1 MHTSLRIP
9 LPTMFQEDDYI
20 LSLSTQGGTT
30 LEENNVSFTQFPDLF
45 TTNAD
50 VLNFSSQMFEDFI
63 DDPELLQFDDG
74 GVLDFDDGLDSIFN
88 SPMLDSLIKKECTL
102 DSLNVNSKAEG
113 TYNTTFTAVRS
124 LNRFWNTHEFDA
136 QVDPLL
142 FSLKSSYTTKDGFE
156 ALCYMF
162 HNERNI
168 LLSHYVVKLVPD
180 PSRQK
185 KGSKK
190 KFLTGGAKRI
200 YLNGIQRGLKL
211 YEKQY
216 NLVWRYGRDWSWS
229 TDVEYQQ
236 LNAALDQ
243 KITELEF
250 ESNED
255 HSSQI
260 MSLQQFRVLKTYT
273 WELANKSTLPFP
285 EQLLHMQRYLMQ
297 GVLSFGCLRARDDLA
312 WCRTDEFTVLS
323 PHRILFDMKRKFK
336 SHKITSEKKVV
347 KKPSRFIEGEEYVKV
362 YNLIVQH
369 RPTFPEE
376 LKIDPQIEETDCPTE
391 DTVQQSTVQ
400 QPNIKKAHKQTK
412 HTPPHLRLWLKIIP
426 DCQESDPCY
435 FTQELKAEKKV
446 ADAVSA
452 YIPHLRQTHPLFA
465 EPQKFT
471 NTSLRKFHTD
481 ALSEA
486 GAPIIVQQESLAQNT
501 KAYAKKAS
509 HVDNKEKVAQI
520 VAGSRATWHSPVCE
534 NKFPP
539 TTIKSLPFK
548 KRKIISFSDVQQKEN
563 IPPVIP
569 TTPKHFSV
577 KFSSGDTTF
586 EFEHT
591 F

>member
-1 MHTSLRIP
+1 MISPKHMHTSLRIP

-20 LSLSTQGGTT
+20 LSLSTQGRTT
-30 LEENNVSFTQFPDLF
+30 LEENNVSFTQFPELF

-102 DSLNVNSKAEG
+102 DSLNVNSKSEG

-124 LNRFWNTHEFDA
+124 LNRFWNTHKFDA

-285 EQLLHMQRYLMQ
+285 ERLLHMQRYLMQ
-297 GVLSFGCLRARDDLA
+297 GVLSFGCLRARDD
-312 WCRTDEFTVLS
+312 
-323 PHRILFDMKRKFK
+323 
-336 SHKITSEKKVV
+336 
-347 KKPSRFIEGEEYVKV
+347 
-362 YNLIVQH
+362 
-369 RPTFPEE
+369 
-376 LKIDPQIEETDCPTE
+376 
-391 DTVQQSTVQ
+391 
-400 QPNIKKAHKQTK
+400 
-412 HTPPHLRLWLKIIP
+412 
-426 DCQESDPCY
+426 
-435 FTQELKAEKKV
+435 
-446 ADAVSA
+446 
-452 YIPHLRQTHPLFA
+452 
-465 EPQKFT
+465 
-471 NTSLRKFHTD
+471 SLRHET
-481 ALSEA
+481 E
-486 GAPIIVQQESLAQNT
+486 V
-501 KAYAKKAS
+501 
-509 HVDNKEKVAQI
+509 
-520 VAGSRATWHSPVCE
+520 
-534 NKFPP
+534 
-539 TTIKSLPFK
+539 
-548 KRKIISFSDVQQKEN
+548 
-563 IPPVIP
+563 
-569 TTPKHFSV
+569 
-577 KFSSGDTTF
+577 
-586 EFEHT
+586 
-591 F
+591 